1 MLTLKEK
8 VSLTHTLT
16 HTQLADGNV
25 EMCVREGGG
34 GGRGMSIEAAEI

>member
-8 VSLTHTLT
+8 VSLTHTHTHTHTLT

-25 EMCVREGGG
+25 EMCVRGEGGG
-34 GGRGMSIEAAEI
+34 GVG